1 MTRNEFINTLA
12 PYAVQLRLE
21 GSPMFPSVRLA
32 QNLLETG
39 GVIHPWFNL
48 GGIKVGSGRP
58 NEWWDGSSVN
68 KKTWEVIDGQRVNIS
83 ANFRAYKSVYHFYKD
98 QDLLLG
104 LPRYD
109 RVRAAK
115 TPEEQCA
122 MLQVCGYATDPAYP
136 GKLVALI
143 NAYGLKRYDR
153 EVEQVLKELQ
163 DQIAAME
170 KRVEKLERKQSMPVP
185 EWAKE
190 AVEAA
195 VAAGIVDTPEGGSYD
210 FYRVLTVL
218 RRRGLI

>member
-1 MTRNEFINTLA
+1 
-12 PYAVQLRLE
+12 
-21 GSPMFPSVRLA
+21 
-32 QNLLETG
+32 
-39 GVIHPWFNL
+39 
-48 GGIKVGSGRP
+48 
-58 NEWWDGSSVN
+58 
-68 KKTWEVIDGQRVNIS
+68 
-83 ANFRAYKSVYHFYKD
+83 
-98 QDLLLG
+98 
-104 LPRYD
+104 
-109 RVRAAK
+109 
-115 TPEEQCA
+115 